1 MSESKSPT
9 AVTRLWTEPGLRK
22 RADVM
27 FNLLA
32 DVERDNVSNLV
43 SQLATLNEFWLIMRL
58 LDAVDYGAPATAATT
73 SRPEVHAK
81 IRNLARLGEA
91 VLNVDTHDFESWCQ
105 DEQIPQYIRDE
116 LALRIW
122 PMKMQDQAVGAFQSL
137 IPTYELLLEVFETR
151 ILKGDISMGLSII
164 HLMTEYLPLLGWEK
178 ELGHAGNPKQLS
190 EYLSQPDSMWQTDA
204 CPLNRQQRKAFANV
218 LTANESQK
226 NWRIYLRD
234 NHSRTAT
241 SLAICAGVP
250 SPVSEVSGQRTCRTP
265 CSIRKGNKD
274 LAWSMVLVRRLKESS
289 LLTLRHDAPVG
300 HFFSVPQEPEIL
312 ASWETTWQGLI
323 ADRDEAPRAQNPLCS
338 VTRTGALAGFPEL
351 LGVVA
356 GVDGAMQPSNLV
368 SMIADEIKALTEE
381 DSVTR

>member
-1 MSESKSPT
+1 
-9 AVTRLWTEPGLRK
+9 VTRLWTEPGLRK
-22 RADVM
+22 RADVI
-27 FNLLA
+27 FNLLS
-32 DVERDNVSNLV
+32 DVDKNNVTNLV

-73 SRPEVHAK
+73 PRPEAHAK

-105 DEQIPQYIRDE
+105 DDQIPQHLRDD

-122 PMKMQDQAVGAFQSL
+122 PMQRQDKPVGALSSL
-137 IPTYELLLEVFETR
+137 IPTFELLLEVFEIR

-178 ELGHAGNPKQLS
+178 EFGHAGNPKQLAAH
-190 EYLSQPDSMWQTDA
+190 LLQPNAMWQTDT

-218 LTANESQK
+218 LTADDSQR
-226 NWRIYLRD
+226 NWNIYLRD
-234 NHSRTAT
+234 NHSRVAA
-241 SLAICAGVP
+241 SLSVCASVP
-250 SPVSEVSGQRTCRTP
+250 NPVSAVSGQRTCRTP

-274 LAWSMVLVRRLKESS
+274 LAWAMVLVRRLKESS

-312 ASWETTWQGLI
+312 ASWETTWQGLT
-323 ADRDEAPRAQNPLCS
+323 ADRDEAPQAQNPLRNI
-338 VTRTGALAGFPEL
+338 VRTGALAGLPEL

-356 GVDGAMQPSNLV
+356 GAEGAMQPSNLV
-368 SMIADEIKALTEE
+368 SKIVAEITVLADTA
-381 DSVTR
+381 

>member
-1 MSESKSPT
+1 MSDSQVPP

-32 DVERDNVSNLV
+32 DVDRNKVSNLV
-43 SQLATLNEFWLIMRL
+43 NQLATLNEFWLIMRL

-105 DEQIPQYIRDE
+105 DDQIPQHIRDD
-116 LALRIW
+116 LALRTW
-122 PMKMQDQAVGAFQSL
+122 PLKMQDEATGALHSL
-137 IPTYELLLEVFETR
+137 IPTFELLLEVFETR

-164 HLMTEYLPLLGWEK
+164 HLMTEYLPLLGWEQ

-190 EYLSQPDSMWQTDA
+190 QYLLQQDAMWQTYD
-204 CPLNRQQRKAFANV
+204 CPLNRQQRKAFQSAI
-218 LTANESQK
+218 TANESQK
-226 NWRIYLRD
+226 NWNIYLRD
-234 NHSRTAT
+234 NHSRVAA
-241 SLAICAGVP
+241 SLSVCAGVP
-250 SPVSEVSGQRTCRTP
+250 NPISEVSGQRTCRTA
-265 CSIRKGNKD
+265 CAIRKGNTD
-274 LAWSMVLVRRLKESS
+274 LAWAMVLVRRLKDSS

-312 ASWETTWQGLI
+312 ASWESTWQGLI
-323 ADRDEAPRAQNPLCS
+323 ADRDEAPASQNPLRS
-338 VTRTGALAGFPEL
+338 ITRTGALAGFPEL
-351 LGVVA
+351 LGIVA
-356 GVDGAMQPSNLV
+356 GLDGPMRPSNLV
-368 SMIADEIKALTEE
+368 TKIATEIKALIE
-381 DSVTR
+381 

>member
-1 MSESKSPT
+1 MSETQHPP

-32 DVERDNVSNLV
+32 DVEKENVSNLV

-58 LDAVDYGAPATAATT
+58 LDAIDFGAPATAATT

-91 VLNVDTHDFESWCQ
+91 VMNIDSHDFESWCQ
-105 DEQIPQYIRDE
+105 DSQIPQHIRDE

-122 PMKMQDQAVGAFQSL
+122 PMTPQDEAVGALHSL
-137 IPTYELLLEVFETR
+137 IPTFELLLEVFETR

-164 HLMTEYLPLLGWEK
+164 HLMTEYLPLLGWEND
-178 ELGHAGNPKQLS
+178 LGHAGNPKQLA
-190 EYLSQPDSMWQTDA
+190 EYLTQPNAMWQTEE
-204 CPLNRQQRKAFANV
+204 CPLNRQQRKAFENV
-218 LTANESQK
+218 VSAYDSQK
-226 NWRIYLRD
+226 NWSIYFRD
-234 NHSRTAT
+234 NHSRVAA
-241 SLAICAGVP
+241 SLSICASVP
-250 SPVSEVSGQRTCRTP
+250 NPMSQESGQRTCRTA
-265 CSIRKGNKD
+265 CAIRKGNKD
-274 LAWSMVLVRRLKESS
+274 LAWAMVLVRRLKDSS

-323 ADRDEAPRAQNPLCS
+323 ADRDEAPEAQNPLRGI
-338 VTRTGALAGFPEL
+338 TRTGALAGFPEL
-351 LGVVA
+351 LGIVA
-356 GVDGAMQPSNLV
+356 GLDGAMRPSNLV
-368 SMIADEIKALTEE
+368 SMIATEIKSLAAT
-381 DSVTR
+381 D

>member
-1 MSESKSPT
+1 
-9 AVTRLWTEPGLRK
+9 
-22 RADVM
+22 M

-32 DVERDNVSNLV
+32 DVEKDNVSNLV

-105 DEQIPQYIRDE
+105 DEQIPKHIRDE
-116 LALRIW
+116 LALRTW
-122 PMKMQDQAVGAFQSL
+122 PLKMQDKAVGALDSL
-137 IPTYELLLEVFETR
+137 IPTFELLLEVFETR

-178 ELGHAGNPKQLS
+178 ELGHAGNPKQLA
-190 EYLSQPDSMWQTDA
+190 EYLSQPNAMWQSDV

-218 LTANESQK
+218 ITANSSQK
-226 NWRIYLRD
+226 NWSIYLRD
-234 NHSRTAT
+234 SHSRVAA
-241 SLAICAGVP
+241 SLSICASVP
-250 SPVSEVSGQRTCRTP
+250 NPSSEVSGQRTCRTP
-265 CSIRKGNKD
+265 CAMRNGNKD
-274 LAWSMVLVRRLKESS
+274 LAWAMVLVRRLKESS

-323 ADRDEAPRAQNPLCS
+323 ADRDEAPERHNPLRN

-356 GVDGAMQPSNLV
+356 GLPGAMLPSNLISKIV
-368 SMIADEIKALTEE
+368 AEIKALSTT
-381 DSVTR
+381 S

>member
-1 MSESKSPT
+1 MSESNLPS

-32 DVERDNVSNLV
+32 DVEKDNVSNLV

-105 DEQIPQYIRDE
+105 DEQIPKHIRDD

-122 PMKMQDQAVGAFQSL
+122 PLKMQDKAVGALDSL
-137 IPTYELLLEVFETR
+137 IPTFELLLEVFETR

-164 HLMTEYLPLLGWEK
+164 HLMTEYLPLLGWEA
-178 ELGHAGNPKQLS
+178 ELGHAGNPKQLAD
-190 EYLSQPDSMWQTDA
+190 YLSQPNAMWQSEA

-218 LTANESQK
+218 TTANYSQK
-226 NWRIYLRD
+226 NWSIYLRD
-234 NHSRTAT
+234 SHSRVAA
-241 SLAICAGVP
+241 SLSICASVP
-250 SPVSEVSGQRTCRTP
+250 NPLSEVSGQRTCRTP
-265 CSIRKGNKD
+265 CAIRKGNKD
-274 LAWSMVLVRRLKESS
+274 LAWAMVLVRRLKESS

-323 ADRDEAPRAQNPLCS
+323 ADRDEAPERHNPLRN

-356 GVDGAMQPSNLV
+356 GLPGAMLPSNLISKIV
-368 SMIADEIKALTEE
+368 AEIKALSAT
-381 DSVTR
+381 S

>member
-1 MSESKSPT
+1 VSESNLPS

-43 SQLATLNEFWLIMRL
+43 NQLATLNEFWLIMRL

-105 DEQIPQYIRDE
+105 DEQIPKHIRDD

-122 PMKMQDQAVGAFQSL
+122 PLKMQDKAVGALDSL
-137 IPTYELLLEVFETR
+137 IPTFELLLEVFETR

-164 HLMTEYLPLLGWEK
+164 HLMTEYLPLLGWET
-178 ELGHAGNPKQLS
+178 ELGHAGNPKQLA
-190 EYLSQPDSMWQTDA
+190 EYLSQPNAMWQSEA

-218 LTANESQK
+218 ITANDSQK
-226 NWRIYLRD
+226 NWSIYLRD
-234 NHSRTAT
+234 SHSRVAA
-241 SLAICAGVP
+241 SLSICASVP
-250 SPVSEVSGQRTCRTP
+250 NPSSEVSGQRTCRTP

-274 LAWSMVLVRRLKESS
+274 LAWAMVLVRRLKDSS

-323 ADRDEAPRAQNPLCS
+323 ADRDEAPERQNPLRN

-356 GVDGAMQPSNLV
+356 GLPGAMLPSNLISKIV
-368 SMIADEIKALTEE
+368 AEIKALSAT
-381 DSVTR
+381 S

>member
-1 MSESKSPT
+1 MSDSQVPP

-32 DVERDNVSNLV
+32 DVDRNNVSNLV
-43 SQLATLNEFWLIMRL
+43 NQLATLNEFWLIMRL

-105 DEQIPQYIRDE
+105 DDQIPQHIRDD
-116 LALRIW
+116 LALRTW
-122 PMKMQDQAVGAFQSL
+122 PLKMQDEATGALHSL
-137 IPTYELLLEVFETR
+137 IPTFELLLEVFEIR

-164 HLMTEYLPLLGWEK
+164 HLMTEYLPLLGWEQ

-190 EYLSQPDSMWQTDA
+190 QYLLQQDAMWQTDD
-204 CPLNRQQRKAFANV
+204 CPLNRQQRKAFQSAI
-218 LTANESQK
+218 TANESQK
-226 NWRIYLRD
+226 NWNIYLRD
-234 NHSRTAT
+234 NHSRVAA
-241 SLAICAGVP
+241 SLSVCAGVP
-250 SPVSEVSGQRTCRTP
+250 NPISEVSGQRTCRTS
-265 CSIRKGNKD
+265 CAIRKGNTD
-274 LAWSMVLVRRLKESS
+274 LAWAMVLVRRLKDSS

-312 ASWETTWQGLI
+312 ASWESTWQGLI
-323 ADRDEAPRAQNPLCS
+323 ADRDEAPASQNPLRS
-338 VTRTGALAGFPEL
+338 ITRTGALAGFPEL
-351 LGVVA
+351 LGIVA
-356 GVDGAMQPSNLV
+356 GLDGPMRPSNLV
-368 SMIADEIKALTEE
+368 TKIATEIKALTE
-381 DSVTR
+381 

>member
-1 MSESKSPT
+1 VSESNLPS

-32 DVERDNVSNLV
+32 NVEKNNVSNLV

-73 SRPEVHAK
+73 SRPLVHAK

-105 DEQIPQYIRDE
+105 DERIPQHIRDE

-122 PMKMQDQAVGAFQSL
+122 PLKMQDKAVGALDSL
-137 IPTYELLLEVFETR
+137 IPTFELLLEVFETR

-178 ELGHAGNPKQLS
+178 ELGHAGNPKQLA
-190 EYLSQPDSMWQTDA
+190 EYLSQPNAMWQSEV

-218 LTANESQK
+218 ITANDSQK
-226 NWRIYLRD
+226 NWSVYLRD
-234 NHSRTAT
+234 SHSRVAA
-241 SLAICAGVP
+241 SLSICASVP
-250 SPVSEVSGQRTCRTP
+250 NPSSEVSGQRTCRTP
-265 CSIRKGNKD
+265 CAIRKGNKD
-274 LAWSMVLVRRLKESS
+274 LAWAMVLVRRLKESS

-323 ADRDEAPRAQNPLCS
+323 ADRDEAPERHNPLRNVS
-338 VTRTGALAGFPEL
+338 RTGALAGFPEL

-356 GVDGAMQPSNLV
+356 GLTGAMLPSDLISKIV
-368 SMIADEIKALTEE
+368 TEIKAL
-381 DSVTR
+381 SAVS

>member
-1 MSESKSPT
+1 VSESSKLPP

-27 FNLLA
+27 FDLLA
-32 DVERDNVSNLV
+32 DVDRNNVSSLV

-105 DEQIPQYIRDE
+105 DAQIPQHIRDD

-122 PMKMQDQAVGAFQSL
+122 PMQRQENAVGALHSL
-137 IPTYELLLEVFETR
+137 IPTFELLLEVFEIR

-164 HLMTEYLPLLGWEK
+164 HLMTEYLPLLGWEN
-178 ELGHAGNPKQLS
+178 ELGHAGNPKQLA
-190 EYLSQPDSMWQTDA
+190 EHLSQPNAMWQSDT

-218 LTANESQK
+218 ITANDTQR
-226 NWRIYLRD
+226 NWNIYLRD
-234 NHSRTAT
+234 NHSRVAA
-241 SLAICAGVP
+241 SLSICAGVP
-250 SPVSEVSGQRTCRTP
+250 NPASDVSGQRTCRTP
-265 CSIRKGNKD
+265 CSIRRGNKD
-274 LAWSMVLVRRLKESS
+274 LAWAMVLVRRLKDSS

-312 ASWETTWQGLI
+312 ESWETTWQGLT
-323 ADRDEAPRAQNPLCS
+323 ADRDEAPQTQNPLLNF
-338 VTRTGALAGFPEL
+338 VRTGALAGLPEL

-356 GVDGAMQPSNLV
+356 GVEGAMQPSNLV
-368 SMIADEIKALTEE
+368 SQIVAEIKTLAATA
-381 DSVTR
+381 

>member
-1 MSESKSPT
+1 VSETQYPP

-32 DVERDNVSNLV
+32 DVEKENVSNLV

-58 LDAVDYGAPATAATT
+58 LDAIDFGAPATAATT

-91 VLNVDTHDFESWCQ
+91 VMNIDSHDFESWCQ
-105 DEQIPQYIRDE
+105 DSQIPQHIRDE

-122 PMKMQDQAVGAFQSL
+122 PMTPQDEAVGALHSL
-137 IPTYELLLEVFETR
+137 IPTFELLLEVFETR

-164 HLMTEYLPLLGWEK
+164 HLMTEYLPLLGWEND
-178 ELGHAGNPKQLS
+178 LGHAGNPKQLA
-190 EYLSQPDSMWQTDA
+190 EYLTQPNAMWQTEE
-204 CPLNRQQRKAFANV
+204 CPLNRQQRKAFENV
-218 LTANESQK
+218 VSAYDSQK
-226 NWRIYLRD
+226 NWSIYLRD
-234 NHSRTAT
+234 NHSRVAA
-241 SLAICAGVP
+241 SLSICASVP
-250 SPVSEVSGQRTCRTP
+250 NPMSQESGQRTCRTV
-265 CSIRKGNKD
+265 CAIRKGNKD
-274 LAWSMVLVRRLKESS
+274 LAWAMVLVRRLKDSS

-323 ADRDEAPRAQNPLCS
+323 ADRDEAPEAQNPLRGI
-338 VTRTGALAGFPEL
+338 TRTGALAGFPEL
-351 LGVVA
+351 LGIVA
-356 GVDGAMQPSNLV
+356 GLDGAMRPSNLV
-368 SMIADEIKALTEE
+368 SMIATEIKSLAAT
-381 DSVTR
+381 D

>member
-1 MSESKSPT
+1 MSDSQVPP

-32 DVERDNVSNLV
+32 DVDRNNVSNLV
-43 SQLATLNEFWLIMRL
+43 NQLATLNEFWLIMRL

-105 DEQIPQYIRDE
+105 DDQIPQHIRDD
-116 LALRIW
+116 LALRTW
-122 PMKMQDQAVGAFQSL
+122 PLKMQDEATGALHSL
-137 IPTYELLLEVFETR
+137 IPTFELLLEVFETR

-164 HLMTEYLPLLGWEK
+164 HLMTEYLPLLGWEQ

-190 EYLSQPDSMWQTDA
+190 QYLLQQDAMWQTDD
-204 CPLNRQQRKAFANV
+204 CPLNRQQRKAFQSAI
-218 LTANESQK
+218 TANESQK
-226 NWRIYLRD
+226 NWNIYLRD
-234 NHSRTAT
+234 NHSRVAA
-241 SLAICAGVP
+241 SLSVCAGVP
-250 SPVSEVSGQRTCRTP
+250 NPISEVSGQRTCRTA
-265 CSIRKGNKD
+265 CAIRKGNTD
-274 LAWSMVLVRRLKESS
+274 LAWAMVLVRRLKDSS

-312 ASWETTWQGLI
+312 VSWESTWQGLI
-323 ADRDEAPRAQNPLCS
+323 ADRDEAPALQNPLRS
-338 VTRTGALAGFPEL
+338 ITRTGALAGFPEL
-351 LGVVA
+351 LGIVA
-356 GVDGAMQPSNLV
+356 GLDGPMRPSNLV
-368 SMIADEIKALTEE
+368 TKIATEIKALTE
-381 DSVTR
+381 

>member
-1 MSESKSPT
+1 MSESSNLPPP
-9 AVTRLWTEPGLRK
+9 VTRLWTEPGLRK

-27 FNLLA
+27 FNLLS
-32 DVERDNVSNLV
+32 DVDKNNVTNLV

-73 SRPEVHAK
+73 PRPEAHAK

-105 DEQIPQYIRDE
+105 DDQIPQHIRDD

-122 PMKMQDQAVGAFQSL
+122 PLQRQDKPVGALSSL
-137 IPTYELLLEVFETR
+137 IPTFELLLEVFEIR

-178 ELGHAGNPKQLS
+178 EFGHAGNPKQLAAH
-190 EYLSQPDSMWQTDA
+190 LLQPNAMWQTDT

-218 LTANESQK
+218 LTADDSQR
-226 NWRIYLRD
+226 NWNIYLRD
-234 NHSRTAT
+234 NHSRVAA
-241 SLAICAGVP
+241 SLSVCASVP
-250 SPVSEVSGQRTCRTP
+250 NPVSAVSGQRTCRTP
-265 CSIRKGNKD
+265 CAIRKGNTD
-274 LAWSMVLVRRLKESS
+274 LAWAMVLVRRLKESA

-300 HFFSVPQEPEIL
+300 HFFSVPQEAEIL
-312 ASWETTWQGLI
+312 ESWETTWQGLT
-323 ADRDEAPRAQNPLCS
+323 ADRDEAPKRENPLHN
-338 VTRTGALAGFPEL
+338 VIRTGALAGLPEL

-356 GVDGAMQPSNLV
+356 GIEGAMHPSNLV
-368 SMIADEIKALTEE
+368 SKIVAEIKALA
-381 DSVTR
+381 DVA

>member
-1 MSESKSPT
+1 VSESNLPS

-32 DVERDNVSNLV
+32 DVEKDNVSNLV

-105 DEQIPQYIRDE
+105 DEQIPKHIRDE
-116 LALRIW
+116 LALRTW
-122 PMKMQDQAVGAFQSL
+122 PLKMQDKAVGALDSL
-137 IPTYELLLEVFETR
+137 IPTFELLLEVFETR

-178 ELGHAGNPKQLS
+178 ELGHAGNPKQLA
-190 EYLSQPDSMWQTDA
+190 EYLSQPNAMWQSDV

-218 LTANESQK
+218 ITANDTQR
-226 NWRIYLRD
+226 NWSIYLRD
-234 NHSRTAT
+234 SHSRVAA
-241 SLAICAGVP
+241 SLSICAGVP
-250 SPVSEVSGQRTCRTP
+250 SPTSQVSGQRTCRTP
-265 CSIRKGNKD
+265 CAIRKGNKD
-274 LAWSMVLVRRLKESS
+274 LAWAMVLVRRLKESS

-323 ADRDEAPRAQNPLCS
+323 ADRDEAPERHNPLRN

-356 GVDGAMQPSNLV
+356 GLPGAMLPSNLISKIV
-368 SMIADEIKALTEE
+368 AEIKALSTT
-381 DSVTR
+381 S